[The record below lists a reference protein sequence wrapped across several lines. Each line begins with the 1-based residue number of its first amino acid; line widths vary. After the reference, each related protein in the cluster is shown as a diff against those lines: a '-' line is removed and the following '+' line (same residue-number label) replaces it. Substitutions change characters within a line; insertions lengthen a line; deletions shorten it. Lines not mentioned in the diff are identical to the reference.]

1 MGAVRV
7 GTVREQV
14 NESTRAFAD
23 VFRNPNLRRLQLA
36 WAGSTIGYW
45 SYGIALAVYAYQ
57 AGGAA
62 AVGLVGLIRIL
73 PSALASPCAA
83 LLADRFP
90 RRSVMVLAD
99 LVRAAALVLA
109 GLAVVLGL
117 PAGLVYALSA
127 VFSLA
132 SSTFRPAQ
140 AALLPSLANSPE
152 ELTAANV
159 ASSTIESVGVFL
171 GPALGG
177 VLLAAT
183 STSVVFFV
191 AAGTLVW
198 SAVLVGRIQ
207 FVAAAEQPT
216 ARAGGLSGELLAG
229 FRAVGVDGRLR
240 LLVGLFSAQT
250 LVGGVLNVLLVVV
263 ALEVLAIGE
272 AGVGYLNSAVGV
284 GGLLGAL
291 VALGLASRRLAPGF
305 ALGLLLWGL
314 PIALVGIWP
323 NLWLVLLLL
332 GLVGVGN
339 TLVDVTGQTLLQRA
353 VADEVLA
360 RAFGVLE
367 SLLLGTLAL
376 GAALAPALISG
387 LGIRLALLATGLLLP
402 MLVLL
407 TWRQLVGIDAAARP
421 PERELALLRAVP
433 IFAPLPAPTLE
444 GLASRL
450 VRLRV
455 PAGTMLFRQGDVGDR
470 FYIIAAGEADVAVA
484 GQRKT
489 LGSGDYFGEI
499 ALLRDLPRTATVT
512 AQTDL
517 ELYALGRE
525 EFVAAVAGHPPSA
538 EAADTVIAMR
548 LSSLRPGVASV

>member
-1 MGAVRV
+1 MGDGGV
-7 GTVREQV
+7 GPVREQAA
-14 NESTRAFAD
+14 ESLKAFAE
-23 VFRNPNLRRLQLA
+23 VFRNPELRRLELA
-36 WAGSTIGYW
+36 WAGSTIGSW
-45 SYGIALAVYAYQ
+45 AYGIALAVFAYQ

-73 PSALASPCAA
+73 PSAVASPFAA

-90 RRSVMVLAD
+90 RRQVMILAD
-99 LVRAAALVLA
+99 VVRAAALILA
-109 GLAVVLGL
+109 GLAVALEL

-132 SSTFRPAQ
+132 SATFRPAQ
-140 AALLPSLANSPE
+140 AALLPSLATSPG

-159 ASSTIESVGVFL
+159 ASSTIESVGIFL

-177 VLLAAT
+177 VLLATT
-183 STSVVFFV
+183 SIPVVFFV

-198 SAVLVGRIQ
+198 SAVLVRRIRS
-207 FVAAAEQPT
+207 VAAAEQPT
-216 ARAGGLSGELLAG
+216 ARPGRLGGELLAG
-229 FRAVGVDGRLR
+229 FRAIGVDGRLR

-250 LVGGVLNVLLVVV
+250 LVDGMLNVLLVVV
-263 ALEVLAIGE
+263 ALELLATGE

-314 PIALVGIWP
+314 PIALIGIWP
-323 NLWLVLLLL
+323 NPWLALLLL
-332 GLVGVGN
+332 GVVGVGN
-339 TLVDVTGQTLLQRA
+339 TLVDVAGDTLLQRA

-360 RAFGVLE
+360 RAFGALE

-376 GAALAPALISG
+376 GAVVAPPLIAG
-387 LGIRLALLATGLLLP
+387 LGIRPALLATGLLLP
-402 MLVLL
+402 VLALL
-407 TWRQLVGIDAAARP
+407 TWRRLVSIDAAARP
-421 PERELALLRAVP
+421 PERQLTLLRTVP

-444 GLASRL
+444 GLASHL
-450 VRLRV
+450 VRLGV
-455 PAGTMLFRQGDVGDR
+455 PAGTKLFQQGDPGDR
-470 FYIIAAGEADVAVA
+470 FYIIAAGEADVAVD
-484 GQRKT
+484 GQHKT
-489 LGSGDYFGEI
+489 LGPGDYFGEI

-512 AQTDL
+512 AQTGL
-517 ELYALGRE
+517 ELYALGRD
-525 EFVAAVAGHPPSA
+525 EFVAAVSGYPPSA
-538 EAADTVIAMR
+538 EAADTVIATR

>member
-1 MGAVRV
+1 VGA
-7 GTVREQV
+7 VREQV
-14 NESTRAFAD
+14 AESLKAFTE

-73 PSALASPCAA
+73 PSALASPFAA

-90 RRSVMVLAD
+90 RRQVMVLAD
-99 LVRAAALVLA
+99 VVRAAALMLA

-127 VFSLA
+127 LFSLA

-140 AALLPSLANSPE
+140 AALLPSLATSPE

-159 ASSTIESVGVFL
+159 ASSTIESVGMFL

-177 VLLAAT
+177 VLLATT
-183 STSVVFFV
+183 STPVVFV
-191 AAGTLVW
+191 AAAGTLVW
-198 SAVLVGRIQ
+198 SAMLVGRIQ
-207 FVAAAEQPT
+207 SVAIPERPT
-216 ARAGGLSGELLAG
+216 TRAGGIGGELLAG
-229 FRAVGVDGRLR
+229 FRAVGADGRLR

-263 ALEVLAIGE
+263 ALELLAAGE

-291 VALGLASRRLAPGF
+291 VALGLVSRRLAPGF

-314 PIALVGIWP
+314 PIALVGVWP
-323 NLWLVLLLL
+323 NLWLALLLL

-339 TLVDVTGQTLLQRA
+339 TLVDVAGQTLLQRA

-376 GAALAPALISG
+376 GAALAPLLISG
-387 LGIRLALLATGLLLP
+387 LGIRPALLATGLFLPILALLSWRR
-402 MLVLL
+402 LVS
-407 TWRQLVGIDAAARP
+407 IDATARP
-421 PERELALLRAVP
+421 PERQLALLRAVP
-433 IFAPLPAPTLE
+433 IFTPLPAPTLE
-444 GLASRL
+444 GLASHL

-455 PAGTMLFRQGDVGDR
+455 PAGTRLFQQGDPGDR
-470 FYIIAAGEADVAVA
+470 FYIISTGETDIAVD
-484 GQRKT
+484 GQHKT
-489 LGSGDYFGEI
+489 LGPDDYFGEI

-525 EFVAAVAGHPPSA
+525 EFVAAVAGHPPST
-538 EAADTVIAMR
+538 EAADTVIATR

>member
-1 MGAVRV
+1 VGA
-7 GTVREQV
+7 VREQV
-14 NESTRAFAD
+14 AESLKAFAD

-73 PSALASPCAA
+73 PSALASPFAA

-90 RRSVMVLAD
+90 RRQVMVLAD
-99 LVRAAALVLA
+99 VVRAAALVLA
-109 GLAVVLGL
+109 GLAIVLGL
-117 PAGLVYALSA
+117 PVGLVYALSA

-159 ASSTIESVGVFL
+159 ASSTIESVGIFL

-183 STSVVFFV
+183 STPVVFFV

-207 FVAAAEQPT
+207 VVAAAEQPT
-216 ARAGGLSGELLAG
+216 ARAGGFTGELLAG
-229 FRAVGVDGRLR
+229 FRAVGADGRLR

-250 LVGGVLNVLLVVV
+250 LVGGILNVLLVVV

-323 NLWLVLLLL
+323 SLWLALLLL

-339 TLVDVTGQTLLQRA
+339 TLVDVAGQTLLQRA

-376 GAALAPALISG
+376 GAALAPALISA
-387 LGIRLALLATGLLLP
+387 LGIRLALLATGLFLPVLALLSWRR
-402 MLVLL
+402 LVS
-407 TWRQLVGIDAAARP
+407 IDAAARP
-421 PERELALLRAVP
+421 PDRELALLRAVP

-444 GLASRL
+444 GLASHL
-450 VRLRV
+450 VRLGV
-455 PAGTMLFRQGDVGDR
+455 PAGTRLFQQGDRGDR
-470 FYIIAAGEADVAVA
+470 FYIIAAGEAEVAVN
-484 GQRKT
+484 GQHKT

-499 ALLRDLPRTATVT
+499 ALLRDLPRTASVS

-525 EFVAAVAGHPPSA
+525 EFVAAVAGHPPST
-538 EAADTVIAMR
+538 EAADTVIATR

>member
-1 MGAVRV
+1 VGA
-7 GTVREQV
+7 VREQV
-14 NESTRAFAD
+14 TESTRAVAD
-23 VFRNPNLRRLQLA
+23 VFRNPNLRRLELA

-57 AGGAA
+57 AGGAT

-73 PSALASPCAA
+73 PSALASPFAA

-90 RRSVMVLAD
+90 RRRVMILAD
-99 LVRAAALVLA
+99 VVRAAALLLA

-140 AALLPSLANSPE
+140 AALLPSLASSPE

-159 ASSTIESVGVFL
+159 ASSTIESVGMFV

-207 FVAAAEQPT
+207 FVAAAERPT
-216 ARAGGLSGELLAG
+216 ARAGGLAGELLAG

-250 LVGGVLNVLLVVV
+250 LVCGVLNVLLVVV
-263 ALEVLAIGE
+263 ALELLATGE

-291 VALGLASRRLAPGF
+291 VALGLVSRRLAPGF

-314 PIALVGIWP
+314 PIALIGVWP
-323 NLWLVLLLL
+323 NLWLAVLLL

-339 TLVDVTGQTLLQRA
+339 TLVDVAGQTLLQRA

-367 SLLLGTLAL
+367 SLLLGTIAL
-376 GAALAPALISG
+376 GAAVAPLLIAG
-387 LGIRLALLATGLLLP
+387 LGIRPALLATGLFLP
-402 MLVLL
+402 VLAVL
-407 TWRQLVGIDAAARP
+407 TWRRLVTIDTAARP
-421 PERELALLRAVP
+421 PARELALLGAVP

-444 GLASRL
+444 GLASHL
-450 VRLRV
+450 VRLGV
-455 PAGTMLFRQGDVGDR
+455 PAGTRLFRQGDPGDR
-470 FYIIAAGEADVAVA
+470 FYIIAAGEADVAVD
-484 GQRKT
+484 GQHKT
-489 LGSGDYFGEI
+489 LGPGDYFGEI
-499 ALLRDLPRTATVT
+499 ALLRDLPRTATLT

-525 EFVAAVAGHPPSA
+525 EFVATVAGHPPSA
-538 EAADTVIAMR
+538 EAADTVIATR

>member
-1 MGAVRV
+1 VGAI
-7 GTVREQV
+7 REQV
-14 NESTRAFAD
+14 NESTRAVAD

-73 PSALASPCAA
+73 PSALASPFAA
-83 LLADRFP
+83 VLADRFP
-90 RRSVMVLAD
+90 RRQVMVLAD
-99 LVRAAALVLA
+99 VVRAVALILG

-127 VFSLA
+127 LFSLA

-159 ASSTIESVGVFL
+159 ASSTIESVGIFL

-207 FVAAAEQPT
+207 AVATAEQPT
-216 ARAGGLSGELLAG
+216 ARPRGLGGELLAG
-229 FRAVGVDGRLR
+229 FQAVGVDGRLR

-250 LVGGVLNVLLVVV
+250 LVGGILNVLLVVV
-263 ALEVLAIGE
+263 ALELLSTGE

-314 PIALVGIWP
+314 PIALIGVWP
-323 NLWLVLLLL
+323 TLWFALLLL

-376 GAALAPALISG
+376 GAAVAPLLISG
-387 LGIRLALLATGLLLP
+387 LGIRLALVTTGLLLP
-402 MLVLL
+402 MLALL
-407 TWRQLVGIDAAARP
+407 TWRRLVTIDAAARP
-421 PERELALLRAVP
+421 PDRELALLGAVP

-444 GLASRL
+444 GLASHL

-455 PAGTMLFRQGDVGDR
+455 PAGTRLFQQGDRGDR
-470 FYIIAAGEADVAVA
+470 FYIIAAGEADVAVD
-484 GQRKT
+484 GQHKT

-512 AQTDL
+512 AHTDL

-525 EFVAAVAGHPPSA
+525 EFVAAVAGHPPSV
-538 EAADTVIAMR
+538 EAADTVIATR

>member
-1 MGAVRV
+1 VAGVVRDQLA
-7 GTVREQV
+7 EPL
-14 NESTRAFAD
+14 RAFAE
-23 VFRNPNLRRLQLA
+23 VFRNPNLRRLELA
-36 WAGSTIGYW
+36 WAYSITGCW
-45 SYGIALAVYAYQ
+45 SYGIALAVFAYQ
-57 AGGAA
+57 AGGAP

-73 PSALASPCAA
+73 PAALASPFAA

-90 RRSVMVLAD
+90 RSRVMVIADVAQATALA
-99 LVRAAALVLA
+99 VS
-109 GLAVVLGL
+109 GLAVLLGL
-117 PAGLVYALSA
+117 PAGVVYALSA

-132 SSTFRPAQ
+132 FAAFRPAQ
-140 AALLPSLANSPE
+140 AALLPSLASSPE

-159 ASSTIESVGVFL
+159 ASSTIESVGIFV

-183 STSVVFFV
+183 STAVVFVV
-191 AAGTLVW
+191 AAAMLVW
-198 SAVLVGRIQ
+198 SALLVWRIRS
-207 FVAAAEQPT
+207 VAAAEQPT
-216 ARAGGLSGELLAG
+216 ARPGGLAGELLAG
-229 FRAVGVDGRLR
+229 FRAVGADGRLR

-263 ALEVLAIGE
+263 ALEVLGIGE

-305 ALGLLLWGL
+305 GLGLLLWGL
-314 PIALVGIWP
+314 PIALIGVWP
-323 NLWLVLLLL
+323 NRWLALLLL

-339 TLVDVTGQTLLQRA
+339 TLVDVAGQTLLQRA
-353 VADEVLA
+353 VADDVLA

-367 SLLLGTLAL
+367 SLLLGTIAL
-376 GAALAPALISG
+376 GAAVAPALISG
-387 LGIRLALLATGLLLP
+387 LGIRLALGATGLLLP
-402 MLVLL
+402 MLALL
-407 TWRQLVGIDAAARP
+407 TWRRLFTIDAAARVP
-421 PERELALLRAVP
+421 DRELALLGAVP

-444 GLASRL
+444 GLASHL

-455 PAGTMLFRQGDVGDR
+455 PAGTRLFQQGDPGDR
-470 FYIIAAGEADVAVA
+470 FYIIGAGEADVAVD
-484 GQRKT
+484 GQHKP
-489 LGSGDYFGEI
+489 LGPGDYFGEI

-512 AQTDL
+512 AETDL

-538 EAADTVIAMR
+538 EAADTVIATR

>member
-1 MGAVRV
+1 MGAVR
-7 GTVREQV
+7 EQL
-14 NESTRAFAD
+14 NESARAFAD
-23 VFRNPNLRRLQLA
+23 VFRNPNLRRLELA

-57 AGGAA
+57 VGGAA

-73 PSALASPCAA
+73 PSALASPFAA

-99 LVRAAALVLA
+99 VVRAAALVLA

-117 PAGLVYALSA
+117 PAGLIYTLSA

-132 SSTFRPAQ
+132 SATFRPAQ
-140 AALLPSLANSPE
+140 AALLPSLANSPG

-159 ASSTIESVGVFL
+159 ASSTIESVGIFL

-177 VLLAAT
+177 VLLA
-183 STSVVFFV
+183 STSIPVVFFV

-207 FVAAAEQPT
+207 YVAVAEQPT
-216 ARAGGLSGELLAG
+216 VQPGGLAGELLAG

-263 ALEVLAIGE
+263 ALEELAIGK

-314 PIALVGIWP
+314 PIALIGVWP
-323 NLWLVLLLL
+323 TLWFALLLL

-376 GAALAPALISG
+376 GAAVAPLLISG
-387 LGIRLALLATGLLLP
+387 LGTRLALVTTGLLLP
-402 MLVLL
+402 VLALL
-407 TWRQLVGIDAAARP
+407 TWRRLVTIDAAARP
-421 PERELALLRAVP
+421 PDRELALLRAVP

-444 GLASRL
+444 GLASHL
-450 VRLRV
+450 VRLGV
-455 PAGTMLFRQGDVGDR
+455 PAGTRLFQQGDPGDR
-470 FYIIAAGEADVAVA
+470 FYIIAAGEADVAVD
-484 GQRKT
+484 GQHKPI
-489 LGSGDYFGEI
+489 GSGDYFGEI

-525 EFVAAVAGHPPSA
+525 EFVAAVAGHPSSA
-538 EAADTVIAMR
+538 EAADTVIATR

>member
-1 MGAVRV
+1 MGE
-7 GTVREQV
+7 VREQV
-14 NESTRAFAD
+14 AESLRAFAA
-23 VFRNPNLRRLQLA
+23 VFRNPNLRRLELA

-57 AGGAA
+57 AGGTA

-73 PSALASPCAA
+73 PSALASPFAA

-90 RRSVMVLAD
+90 RRRVMILAD
-99 LVRAAALVLA
+99 VVRAAALLLA
-109 GLAVVLGL
+109 GVAVVLGL

-140 AALLPSLANSPE
+140 AALLPSLASSPE

-159 ASSTIESVGVFL
+159 ASSTIESVGIFL

-177 VLLAAT
+177 VLLATT
-183 STSVVFFV
+183 STPVVFFV

-198 SAVLVGRIQ
+198 SALLVRRIRS
-207 FVAAAEQPT
+207 VAAAERPT
-216 ARAGGLSGELLAG
+216 TRPGGLGAELLAG
-229 FRAVGVDGRLR
+229 FRAVGGDGRLR

-263 ALEVLAIGE
+263 ALELLATGE
-272 AGVGYLNSAVGV
+272 AGVGYLNSAIGV

-291 VALGLASRRLAPGF
+291 VALGLVSRRLAPGF

-314 PIALVGIWP
+314 PIALLGVWP
-323 NLWLVLLLL
+323 NLWLALLLL
-332 GLVGVGN
+332 GVVGVGN
-339 TLVDVTGQTLLQRA
+339 TLVDVAGETLLQRA

-376 GAALAPALISG
+376 GAALAPLLIAG
-387 LGIRLALLATGLLLP
+387 LGIRPALLTTGLLLP
-402 MLVLL
+402 VLALL
-407 TWRQLVGIDAAARP
+407 TWRRLVTIDATARVP
-421 PERELALLRAVP
+421 DRELTLLRAVP
-433 IFAPLPAPTLE
+433 FLAPLPAPTLE
-444 GLASRL
+444 GLTSHL
-450 VRLRV
+450 VRMRV
-455 PAGTMLFRQGDVGDR
+455 PAGARLFQQGDPGDR
-470 FYIIAAGEADVAVA
+470 FYIIAAGQADIAVD
-484 GQRKT
+484 GQHKT
-489 LGSGDYFGEI
+489 LGPDEYFGEI

-512 AQTDL
+512 ARTDL

-525 EFVAAVAGHPPSA
+525 EFVAAVAGHLPSA
-538 EAADTVIAMR
+538 EAADTVIATR
-548 LSSLRPGVASV
+548 LSSLRPGVAWV

>member
-1 MGAVRV
+1 LGA
-7 GTVREQV
+7 VREQV
-14 NESTRAFAD
+14 AESLRAFGG
-23 VFRNPNLRRLQLA
+23 VFRNPNLRRLELA

-45 SYGIALAVYAYQ
+45 SYGIALAVFAYQ

-73 PSALASPCAA
+73 PSALASPFAA

-90 RRSVMVLAD
+90 RRRVMILAD
-99 LVRAAALVLA
+99 VVRAAALLLA

-140 AALLPSLANSPE
+140 AALLPSLVSSPE

-159 ASSTIESVGVFL
+159 ASSTIESVGMFL

-183 STSVVFFV
+183 SISVVFVV

-198 SAVLVGRIQ
+198 SALLVGRIRS
-207 FVAAAEQPT
+207 VAAAEQPT
-216 ARAGGLSGELLAG
+216 ARAGGLGGELLAG

-263 ALEVLAIGE
+263 ALELLAAGE

-291 VALGLASRRLAPGF
+291 VALGLAGRRLAPGF

-314 PIALVGIWP
+314 PIALMGVWP
-323 NLWLVLLLL
+323 SLWLALLLL

-339 TLVDVTGQTLLQRA
+339 TLVDVAGQTLLQRT

-376 GAALAPALISG
+376 GAAVAPLLISG

-402 MLVLL
+402 LLTLL
-407 TWRQLVGIDAAARP
+407 TWRRLVTIDTAARVP
-421 PERELALLRAVP
+421 NRELALLRAVP
-433 IFAPLPAPTLE
+433 IFAPLPAATLE
-444 GLASRL
+444 GLASHL

-455 PAGTMLFRQGDVGDR
+455 PAGTQLFQQGDPGDR
-470 FYIIAAGEADVAVA
+470 FYMISTGEADVAVDGRHKA
-484 GQRKT
+484 
-489 LGSGDYFGEI
+489 LGPDDYFGEI

-538 EAADTVIAMR
+538 EAADTVIATR

>member
-1 MGAVRV
+1 MGV
-7 GTVREQV
+7 VREQV
-14 NESTRAFAD
+14 AESLRAFAA
-23 VFRNPNLRRLQLA
+23 VFRNPNLRRLELA

-73 PSALASPCAA
+73 PSALASPFAA

-90 RRSVMVLAD
+90 RRRVMILAD
-99 LVRAAALVLA
+99 VVRAAALLLA
-109 GLAVVLGL
+109 GVAVVLGL

-140 AALLPSLANSPE
+140 AALLPSLASSPE

-159 ASSTIESVGVFL
+159 ASSTIESVGIFL

-177 VLLAAT
+177 VLLAT
-183 STSVVFFV
+183 TTTPVVFFV

-198 SAVLVGRIQ
+198 SALLVRRIQ
-207 FVAAAEQPT
+207 VVAAAERPT
-216 ARAGGLSGELLAG
+216 TRPGGLGGELLAG

-263 ALEVLAIGE
+263 ALELLATGE
-272 AGVGYLNSAVGV
+272 AGVGYLNSAIGV

-291 VALGLASRRLAPGF
+291 VALGLVSRRLAPGF

-314 PIALVGIWP
+314 PIALLGVWP
-323 NLWLVLLLL
+323 NLWLALLLL
-332 GLVGVGN
+332 GVVGVGN
-339 TLVDVTGQTLLQRA
+339 TLVDVAGETLLQRA

-376 GAALAPALISG
+376 GAALAPLLIAG
-387 LGIRLALLATGLLLP
+387 LGIRPALLATGLLLP
-402 MLVLL
+402 VLALL
-407 TWRQLVGIDAAARP
+407 TWRRLVTIDATARVP
-421 PERELALLRAVP
+421 DRELTLLRAVP
-433 IFAPLPAPTLE
+433 FLAPLPAPTLE
-444 GLASRL
+444 GLTSHL
-450 VRLRV
+450 VRIRV
-455 PAGTMLFRQGDVGDR
+455 PAGARLFQQGDPGDR
-470 FYIIAAGEADVAVA
+470 FYIIAAGQADIAVDD
-484 GQRKT
+484 QHKT
-489 LGSGDYFGEI
+489 LGPDEYFGEI

-512 AQTDL
+512 AQADL
-517 ELYALGRE
+517 ELYALDRE

-538 EAADTVIAMR
+538 EAAHTVIATR

>member
-1 MGAVRV
+1 VGAI
-7 GTVREQV
+7 REQV
-14 NESTRAFAD
+14 NESTRAFVD
-23 VFRNPNLRRLQLA
+23 VFRNPNLRRLELA

-73 PSALASPCAA
+73 PSALASPFAA

-99 LVRAAALVLA
+99 VVRAAALVLA
-109 GLAVVLGL
+109 GLAVVVGL
-117 PAGLVYALSA
+117 PTGLVYALSA

-159 ASSTIESVGVFL
+159 ASSTIESVGIFL

-183 STSVVFFV
+183 STSVVFFA

-207 FVAAAEQPT
+207 VVAAVEQPT
-216 ARAGGLSGELLAG
+216 ARAGGLGGELLAG

-250 LVGGVLNVLLVVV
+250 LVGGILNVLLVVV
-263 ALEVLAIGE
+263 ALELLATGE

-314 PIALVGIWP
+314 PIALIGVWP
-323 NLWLVLLLL
+323 TLWFALLLL

-376 GAALAPALISG
+376 GAAVAPALISG
-387 LGIRLALLATGLLLP
+387 FGIRLALVATGLLLP
-402 MLVLL
+402 VLALV
-407 TWRQLVGIDAAARP
+407 TWRRLITIDAAARP

-444 GLASRL
+444 GLASHL
-450 VRLRV
+450 VRLGV
-455 PAGTMLFRQGDVGDR
+455 PAGIRLFQQGDLGDR
-470 FYIIAAGEADVAVA
+470 FYIIAAGEADVAVD
-484 GQRKT
+484 GQHKT

-525 EFVAAVAGHPPSA
+525 EFVAAVAGHPPST
-538 EAADTVIAMR
+538 EAADTVIATR

>member
-1 MGAVRV
+1 VTGVVRD
-7 GTVREQV
+7 QLA
-14 NESTRAFAD
+14 ESLRALAE
-23 VFRNPNLRRLQLA
+23 VFRNRNLRRLELA
-36 WAGSTIGYW
+36 WAGSITGSW
-45 SYGIALAVYAYQ
+45 SYGIALAVFAYQ

-62 AVGLVGLIRIL
+62 AVGLVGLVRIL
-73 PSALASPCAA
+73 PSAFASPFAA

-90 RRSVMVLAD
+90 RNKVMVIAD
-99 LVRAAALVLA
+99 GVQAAALALS
-109 GLAVVLGL
+109 GLAVILGL

-127 VFSLA
+127 VFGLGFA
-132 SSTFRPAQ
+132 AFRPAQ

-159 ASSTIESVGVFL
+159 ASSTVESVGIFL

-183 STSVVFFV
+183 STPVVFLV
-191 AAGTLVW
+191 AAGMLVW
-198 SAVLVGRIQ
+198 SALLVGRIQ

-216 ARAGGLSGELLAG
+216 AQPGALGGELLAG
-229 FRAVGVDGRLR
+229 FRAIGVDGRLR

-250 LVGGVLNVLLVVV
+250 LVCGILNVLLVVV
-263 ALEVLAIGE
+263 ALELLVTGK

-291 VALGLASRRLAPGF
+291 VALGLVSRRLAPVFG
-305 ALGLLLWGL
+305 LGLLLWGL
-314 PIALVGIWP
+314 PIALIGLWP

-339 TLVDVTGQTLLQRA
+339 TLVDVAGQTLLQRA

-376 GAALAPALISG
+376 GAAVAPALVSG
-387 LGIRLALLATGLLLP
+387 LGIRPALLATGLLLP
-402 MLVLL
+402 VLALL
-407 TWRQLVGIDAAARP
+407 TWRPLVSIDAAARVP
-421 PERELALLRAVP
+421 GRELALLRAVP
-433 IFAPLPAPTLE
+433 IFAPLAAPTQE
-444 GLASRL
+444 GLASHL
-450 VRLRV
+450 VRLGV
-455 PAGTMLFRQGDVGDR
+455 PAGTRLFQQGEPGDR
-470 FYIIAAGEADVAVA
+470 FYIIATGEADVAVD
-484 GQRKT
+484 GQHKT

-525 EFVAAVAGHPPSA
+525 EFVAAVAGHPPST
-538 EAADTVIAMR
+538 EAADTVIATR

>member
-1 MGAVRV
+1 LGA
-7 GTVREQV
+7 VREQV

-36 WAGSTIGYW
+36 WAGSTVGYW
-45 SYGIALAVYAYQ
+45 SYGIALAVFAYEV
-57 AGGAA
+57 GGAA

-73 PSALASPCAA
+73 PSALASPFAA

-90 RRSVMVLAD
+90 RRQVMVLAD
-99 LVRAAALVLA
+99 VVRAAALILA

-159 ASSTIESVGVFL
+159 ASSTIESVGIFL

-183 STSVVFFV
+183 SIPVVFFV

-207 FVAAAEQPT
+207 VVAAAEQPT
-216 ARAGGLSGELLAG
+216 ARAGGLGGELLAG
-229 FRAVGVDGRLR
+229 FRAVGADGRLR

-263 ALEVLAIGE
+263 ALELLAIGE

-314 PIALVGIWP
+314 PIALIGVWP
-323 NLWLVLLLL
+323 TLWVALLLL

-367 SLLLGTLAL
+367 GLLLGTLAL
-376 GAALAPALISG
+376 GAAVAPLLISG
-387 LGIRLALLATGLLLP
+387 LGIRLALVTTGLLLP
-402 MLVLL
+402 VLALV
-407 TWRQLVGIDAAARP
+407 TWRRLVTIDAAARP

-444 GLASRL
+444 GLASHL

-455 PAGTMLFRQGDVGDR
+455 PAGTRLFQQGDGGDR
-470 FYIIAAGEADVAVA
+470 FYIIAAGDADVAVD
-484 GQRKT
+484 GQHKT
-489 LGSGDYFGEI
+489 LASGDYFGEI

-512 AQTDL
+512 AHTDL

-538 EAADTVIAMR
+538 EAADTVIATR

>member
-1 MGAVRV
+1 MGV
-7 GTVREQV
+7 VREQV
-14 NESTRAFAD
+14 AESLEAFAA
-23 VFRNPNLRRLQLA
+23 VFRNPNLRRLELA

-57 AGGAA
+57 AGGTA

-73 PSALASPCAA
+73 PSALASPFAA

-90 RRSVMVLAD
+90 RRRVMILAD
-99 LVRAAALVLA
+99 VVRAAALLLA

-140 AALLPSLANSPE
+140 AALLPSLASRPE

-159 ASSTIESVGVFL
+159 ASSTIESVGIFL

-177 VLLAAT
+177 VLLATT
-183 STSVVFFV
+183 STPVVFFV
-191 AAGTLVW
+191 AAGTLLW
-198 SAVLVGRIQ
+198 SALLVGRIQ
-207 FVAAAEQPT
+207 VAAAAERPT
-216 ARAGGLSGELLAG
+216 TRPGGLGGELLAG
-229 FRAVGVDGRLR
+229 FRAVGGDGRLR

-263 ALEVLAIGE
+263 ALELLATGE
-272 AGVGYLNSAVGV
+272 AGVGYLNSAIGV

-291 VALGLASRRLAPGF
+291 VALGLVSRRLAPGF

-314 PIALVGIWP
+314 PIALLGVWP
-323 NLWLVLLLL
+323 DLWLALLLL

-339 TLVDVTGQTLLQRA
+339 TLVDVAGQTLLQRA

-367 SLLLGTLAL
+367 CLLLGTLAL
-376 GAALAPALISG
+376 GAALAPLLIAG
-387 LGIRLALLATGLLLP
+387 LGIRPALLATGLLLP
-402 MLVLL
+402 VLALL
-407 TWRQLVGIDAAARP
+407 TWRRLVNIDAVARP
-421 PERELALLRAVP
+421 PERELALLRGVP

-444 GLASRL
+444 GLASHL

-455 PAGTMLFRQGDVGDR
+455 PAATQLFQQGDPGDR
-470 FYIIAAGEADVAVA
+470 FYIIAAGQADVAVDD
-484 GQRKT
+484 QHKT
-489 LGSGDYFGEI
+489 LGPDDYFGEI

-538 EAADTVIAMR
+538 EAADTVIATR

>member
-1 MGAVRV
+1 LGAL
-7 GTVREQV
+7 REQV

-23 VFRNPNLRRLQLA
+23 VFRNPNLRRLELA

-45 SYGIALAVYAYQ
+45 SYGIALAVFAYQ
-57 AGGAA
+57 TGGAA

-73 PSALASPCAA
+73 PSALASPFAA

-90 RRSVMVLAD
+90 RRQVMVLAD
-99 LVRAAALVLA
+99 VVRAAALVLA

-117 PAGLVYALSA
+117 PAGPVYALSA

-132 SSTFRPAQ
+132 SATFRPAQ

-177 VLLAAT
+177 VLLATT
-183 STSVVFFV
+183 SIPVVFFT

-198 SAVLVGRIQ
+198 SAALVGRIR
-207 FVAAAEQPT
+207 FAAAAEQPT
-216 ARAGGLSGELLAG
+216 ARADGLAGELLAG
-229 FRAVGVDGRLR
+229 FRVIGVDGRLR

-250 LVGGVLNVLLVVV
+250 LVGGILNVLLVIV
-263 ALEVLAIGE
+263 ALEVLAMGE

-314 PIALVGIWP
+314 PIALLGIWP
-323 NLWLVLLLL
+323 NRWLALLLL

-367 SLLLGTLAL
+367 SLLLGTLAV

-444 GLASRL
+444 GLASHL
-450 VRLRV
+450 VRVGV
-455 PAGTMLFRQGDVGDR
+455 PAGTRLFRQGDPGDR
-470 FYIIAAGEADVAVA
+470 FYIIAAGEADVAVD
-484 GQRKT
+484 GQHKT

-512 AQTDL
+512 AHTDL

-538 EAADTVIAMR
+538 EAADTVITTR

>member
-1 MGAVRV
+1 VRA
-7 GTVREQV
+7 VREQV
-14 NESTRAFAD
+14 AQSLRAFAD
-23 VFRNPNLRRLQLA
+23 VFRNPNLRRLELA

-73 PSALASPCAA
+73 PSALASPFAA

-90 RRSVMVLAD
+90 RRQVMVLAD
-99 LVRAAALVLA
+99 VVRAAVLVLA
-109 GLAVVLGL
+109 GLAAVLGL
-117 PAGLVYALSA
+117 PAGLVYTLSA

-132 SSTFRPAQ
+132 SATFRPAQ
-140 AALLPSLANSPE
+140 AALLPSLANNPE

-177 VLLAAT
+177 VLLATT
-183 STSVVFFV
+183 SIPVVFFV

-198 SAVLVGRIQ
+198 SAALVGRMQ
-207 FVAAAEQPT
+207 VVPAAEQPT
-216 ARAGGLSGELLAG
+216 ARADGMADELLAG
-229 FRAVGVDGRLR
+229 FRVIGVDGRLR

-250 LVGGVLNVLLVVV
+250 LVGGILNVLLVIV
-263 ALEVLAIGE
+263 ALEMLAMGE

-314 PIALVGIWP
+314 PIALIGIWP
-323 NLWLVLLLL
+323 NLWLALLLL

-367 SLLLGTLAL
+367 SLLLSTLAL

-407 TWRQLVGIDAAARP
+407 TWRQLVDIDATARP

-433 IFAPLPAPTLE
+433 IFAPLPAPTQE
-444 GLASRL
+444 GLASHL
-450 VRLRV
+450 VRLSV
-455 PAGTMLFRQGDVGDR
+455 PAGTRLFQQGDPGDR
-470 FYIIAAGEADVAVA
+470 FYIIATGEADVSVD
-484 GQRKT
+484 GQHKT

-525 EFVAAVAGHPPSA
+525 EFVAAVAGHPPST
-538 EAADTVIAMR
+538 EAADTVIATR

>member
-1 MGAVRV
+1 VGAIH
-7 GTVREQV
+7 EQV
-14 NESTRAFAD
+14 NESTRAVAD

-73 PSALASPCAA
+73 PSALASPFAA
-83 LLADRFP
+83 VLADRFP
-90 RRSVMVLAD
+90 RRQVMVLAD
-99 LVRAAALVLA
+99 VVRAAALVLA

-140 AALLPSLANSPE
+140 AALLPSLASSPE

-207 FVAAAEQPT
+207 VVAIPEQPT
-216 ARAGGLSGELLAG
+216 ARPGGLGGELLAG

-263 ALEVLAIGE
+263 ALELLAAGE
-272 AGVGYLNSAVGV
+272 AGVGYLNSAVGI

-314 PIALVGIWP
+314 PIALIGVRP
-323 NLWLVLLLL
+323 NLWLALLLL

-376 GAALAPALISG
+376 GAAVAPLLISG
-387 LGIRLALLATGLLLP
+387 LGIRPALLATGLFLP
-402 MLVLL
+402 VLAVL
-407 TWRQLVGIDAAARP
+407 TWRRLVSIDAAARP
-421 PERELALLRAVP
+421 PKRELALLRAVP

-444 GLASRL
+444 GLASHL

-455 PAGTMLFRQGDVGDR
+455 PAATRLFQQGDPGDR
-470 FYIIAAGEADVAVA
+470 FYIIAAGEADVAVD
-484 GQRKT
+484 GQHKT
-489 LGSGDYFGEI
+489 LSSGDYFGEI

-512 AQTDL
+512 AHTNL
-517 ELYALGRE
+517 ELYALGQE
-525 EFVAAVAGHPPSA
+525 EFVAAVAGHPASV
-538 EAADTVIAMR
+538 EAADTVIATR